1 MKEYVKILVDNYDF
15 ESLEDFREELR
26 KNRGEV
32 IEWLRWRAEGGK
44 LGNEITTAGLSE
56 ACKELLKLI

>member
-32 IEWLRWRAEGGK
+32 IEWLQWRADGGK
-44 LGNEITTAGLSE
+44 MKNEITAAGLAQ
-56 ACKELLKLI
+56 ACKELLNRI